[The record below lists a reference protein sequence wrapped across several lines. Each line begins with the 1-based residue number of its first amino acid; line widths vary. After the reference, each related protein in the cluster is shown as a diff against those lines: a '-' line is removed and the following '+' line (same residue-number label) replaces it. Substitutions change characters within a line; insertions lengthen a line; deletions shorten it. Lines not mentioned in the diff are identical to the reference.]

1 MRVTRFT
8 VFVGKR
14 RMPNHRYTHIMV
26 PAQRYISQLSPA
38 AKKLLLCCEGGLLM
52 LLVTSVGFYL

>member
-1 MRVTRFT
+1 
-8 VFVGKR
+8 
-14 RMPNHRYTHIMV
+14 MPNHRYTHIMV